1 MRYDAQVRPLLNVSA
16 LGVMKRQ
23 PFSLRDPV
31 QLIVNAV
38 HRLLE
43 VQALHFEFEL
53 EVDTLVVTTFSL
65 PRQQLYEVAM

>member
-1 MRYDAQVRPLLNVSA
+1 MHDLLLAWLVLSA
-16 LGVMKRQ
+16 LGVMKRH
-23 PFSLRDPV
+23 PFSVRDPV
-31 QLIVNAV
+31 QLTVNVA

-43 VQALHFEFEL
+43 VPALHFEFEL